1 MCDVFRLFA
10 KLNCGFFFPLRRNTS
25 APGLS
30 EEVEIIISSQCISG
44 CLSPWESAS
53 TARSALAAPH
63 RWRPLIRKRPQR
75 KGSGSPFRVG
85 INFSAMEGL
94 WWPNR
99 QGFFTSPL
107 SSFYWLVDFSSHLS
121 EYSFPVS
128 FDLLQHLACAY
139 WHCGLWDA
147 FQGLSCHRKKK
158 KFRYRSVVMSLSLQG
173 LFAVIS
179 SGSREM
185 SAQNVCRL
193 DASPI
198 LGKWEHE

>member
-10 KLNCGFFFPLRRNTS
+10 QLNCVFFFPLRRNTS

-30 EEVEIIISSQCISG
+30 EEVEIVISSQCISG
-44 CLSPWESAS
+44 YLSPWESAS

-63 RWRPLIRKRPQR
+63 RWRPPTRKRPQR

-99 QGFFTSPL
+99 QGFSTSPL
-107 SSFYWLVDFSSHLS
+107 SSFYWLVDFSSPLS
-121 EYSFPVS
+121 EYSFPAS
-128 FDLLQHLACAY
+128 FDLLQHLAC
-139 WHCGLWDA
+139 CILTLWVMGCISRA
-147 FQGLSCHRKKK
+147 QLSQKKK

-185 SAQNVCRL
+185 SAAQNVLL
-193 DASPI
+193 D
-198 LGKWEHE
+198 